1 MPSCK
6 DKSDTLYCLERL
18 PSLGV
23 YRSFM
28 VPARLCG
35 HFYYPPKYQ
44 KKANWPN
51 SIPCTGGESMD
62 KLPVSSTNLS
72 PQEQKLIEMVRTLE
86 YGQLTIT
93 VKAGLPIHVEEIR
106 KSIPLK

>member
-1 MPSCK
+1 
-6 DKSDTLYCLERL
+6 
-18 PSLGV
+18 
-23 YRSFM
+23 
-28 VPARLCG
+28 
-35 HFYYPPKYQ
+35 
-44 KKANWPN
+44 
-51 SIPCTGGESMD
+51 MD
-62 KLPVSSTNLS
+62 KLPVSNTNLS